1 MGEGWLARKIPRSWI
16 PVLGFLFGELGGL
29 REYLTFPFCDD
40 FAVLAEEFVIRDR
53 TRHVVLKS
61 TLIKFVHHDG
71 RPGKSFF
78 RRPSL
83 GGFLVPVEA
92 DMDHLDSRIVC
103 DLGLVLL
110 HQLWSRSAAGRSPT
124 RRKIHDVIVG
134 SLGELMP
141 DKVLSLN
148 LGKHSFLRQILTY
161 FIALRG
167 VVASFAVTRS

>member
-1 MGEGWLARKIPRSWI
+1 M
-16 PVLGFLFGELGGL
+16 LGFLFRERGGL
-29 REYLTFPFCDD
+29 GEHLTFPFCDD
-40 FAVLAEEFVIRDR
+40 LAILAEEFVIRDR
-53 TRHVVLKS
+53 SRHIVLES
-61 TLIKFVHHDG
+61 SLINFVHHDG

-78 RRPSL
+78 RCPSL
-83 GGFLVPVEA
+83 GGLFVPVEA
-92 DMDHLDSRIVC
+92 DMDHLDGRIAC

-141 DKVLSLN
+141 DKALSLN
-148 LGKHSFLRQILTY
+148 LGKDSFLRQILTY
-161 FIALRG
+161 FIALQG